1 VVVATI
7 VIGMRQE
14 GIFASTTQQKLRQR
28 RGSVMAAKDRI
39 NKAGEA
45 ARAAQRS
52 QYLQRL
58 LADEELR
65 GSLLT
70 AYGAA
75 RSAYGRMTNGKPAT
89 QALFEDKKLQR
100 ELKEAAEA
108 LREASGS
115 LREAP
120 KKARR
125 KGGAGRSLLLLAVAG
140 ALAIAFSESLRSKL
154 LDLLFGAE
162 EEFDYSSTTAPAEPA
177 PAGATAS

>member
-1 VVVATI
+1 
-7 VIGMRQE
+7 
-14 GIFASTTQQKLRQR
+14 
-28 RGSVMAAKDRI
+28 MAAKDRI

-45 ARAAQRS
+45 ARAAQRNR
-52 QYLQRL
+52 YLQRL
-58 LADEELR
+58 LDDEELR

-89 QALFEDKKLQR
+89 QALFEDKKLQK

-120 KKARR
+120 KRRR
-125 KGGAGRSLLLLAVAG
+125 KGGMGRSLLLLGVAGVLAVALSDG
-140 ALAIAFSESLRSKL
+140 LRSKV

-177 PAGATAS
+177 PAGAPAA